1 VIVGTLGNSLR
12 QHLRKLA
19 CKTPVDQLVKQGVKE
34 VKVVGLDHI
43 VALIEEA
50 VHRTLRSKLMGLERD
65 QLAGATR
72 EEFLRLLQ
80 SHQTLQRTHDE
91 VLRRKTE
98 AEEEIDQLRRQLA
111 AHNAELREKL
121 ATAERE
127 LRAQYEGENNEIIEK
142 INGVFL
148 ELSTKPD
155 VAVTELRNRVVE
167 LVMDVV
173 GRERS
178 EAMAAR
184 QSAHDREVELLERR
198 INKLNTTLQETEQRL
213 VHMASVD
220 HLDPGISSIYRD
232 VQGLSSSDRLYA
244 KKKDLMSD
252 IFRANLTIQ
261 KGAVA
266 PGA

>member
-1 VIVGTLGNSLR
+1 MIVGTLGNNLK

-43 VALIEEA
+43 VSLIEEA
-50 VHRTLRSKLMGLERD
+50 VHRTLRTKLMGLERD

-80 SHQTLQRTHDE
+80 SHQTLQRSHDE
-91 VLRRKTE
+91 ALRRKSE
-98 AEEEIDQLRRQLA
+98 AEDEVDQLRRQLT

-121 ATAERE
+121 ASAERE
-127 LRAQYEGENNEIIEK
+127 LRAQYEGENTEIIDK

-148 ELSTKPD
+148 ELSTKPN
-155 VAVTELRNRVVE
+155 VAFPDLRNRVVE

-173 GRERS
+173 GKERE
-178 EAMAAR
+178 EAIVAR
-184 QSAHDREVELLERR
+184 QSAHDREVDLLERR
-198 INKLNTTLQETEQRL
+198 ISKLNTTLQETEGRL
-213 VHMASVD
+213 AHMASVD

-232 VQGLSSSDRLYA
+232 VQGLSSSDRLFA

-252 IFRANLTIQ
+252 IFRANLSLQ